1 MQAPIKMLFSS
12 YGFCSPIMREKFALA
27 IPRNEA
33 LKRKSCVIIP
43 YAGYNTEKTAEKEKQ
58 GLVEFGFNPDNIY
71 VSDDKGISGCEF
83 PDYIYVAGGD
93 SFKLLDIVKKNA
105 LIEKI
110 RNSVIEKHAVYI
122 GVSAG
127 AYLATKNIE
136 YITQVEDN
144 NIINDSLD
152 ALNLVPKN
160 LLCHYDHY
168 SYSTLKACEEV
179 GGRQCMTIEDDRLL
193 MYENEKW
200 LYIGED

>member
-1 MQAPIKMLFSS
+1 MVMLFSS

-27 IPRNEA
+27 IPRNES
-33 LKRKSCVIIP
+33 LKRKSCLIIS
-43 YAGYNTEKTAEKEKQ
+43 YAGYDTEKTAEREKQ
-58 GLVEFGFNPDNIY
+58 GLVEFGFNSDNIY
-71 VSDDKGISGCEF
+71 VLNDNGNSGCES
-83 PDYIYVAGGD
+83 PDYIYIAAGD
-93 SFKLLDIVKKNA
+93 TFKLLDIVKKNS

-144 NIINDSLD
+144 NIINDSFD

-160 LLCHYDHY
+160 ILCHYDHY
-168 SYSTLKACEEV
+168 SYLTLKLCEEV
-179 GGRQCMTIEDDRLL
+179 SGRQCMTIKDDQLL
-193 MYENEKW
+193 MYENQKW